1 MTGTTAIT
9 KVDIFTITGLTLTDG
24 SILDAGAVLK
34 ISTEFPIGFNGFR
47 FDISPYRSLAIFKA
61 GYAPVEIIDFIANG
75 EYDLG
80 NDFGSVDMM
89 TVYNLVA
96 DFING
101 QYPSDV
107 CEVVVYDEPVE

>member
-24 SILDAGAVLK
+24 SILDTGAVLK
-34 ISTEFPIGFNGFR
+34 LATEFPIGFNGFM
-47 FDISPYRSLAIFKA
+47 FDILPYRSLAIFKA
-61 GYAPVEIIDFIANG
+61 GYRPVEIMNFDNSG
-75 EYDLG
+75 QYDLG
-80 NDFGSVDMM
+80 TEFGSVDMM
-89 TVYNLVA
+89 TVYSLVA

-101 QYPSDV
+101 QYDSDV